1 MTMRQ
6 RIRLAGGLALVLV
19 PSLMA
24 PRALAAPAHLDPG
37 FGSGGI
43 ARTPLPPTV
52 FVKGLDEIAE
62 IAATADGDVVARSG
76 GYPEEVRHYG
86 ADGALIGTETH
97 KGVVELRPPEAA
109 TADGGRLVG
118 RSGEGKRAVTRYKP
132 GGAPDGSFG
141 SGGTSEAL
149 PFSVEAVAALPSG
162 KVLAAGAGVFTP
174 GGTKSPGVSQVFVA
188 RLGADGKL
196 DPGFGKGGI
205 VKLHSED
212 EVTDQT
218 VLHVQGRAGEGAEV
232 VTGSVAVALDASGNL
247 DHGFGEGG
255 RVMMLGDVVGAG
267 AAAGEALLVAGTKP
281 TGSAPAAGG
290 REPDPDEFYAARYTA
305 AGKLDPAF
313 AAGSGIAVLDPEGE
327 VNAGSAQFE
336 PDGSVVIGGFAF
348 SHPPGCPLGYFC
360 EGAPIVVRFTPDG
373 RPDPGFG
380 NGGMVRLTALSAR
393 FGSGYTKGVAALAA
407 RPTGG
412 LFAAGATQQTAFVA
426 AIGADGS
433 LDGGFGSGGIVSQG
447 STETAYSAPVAT
459 AVDGSGDIFVATQ
472 TDTGSIRYGDNAV
485 LRYSAE
491 GGLDHEFGEE
501 GAAVVPAG
509 VRGLA
514 VAPDGTSFVIS
525 GEQSPGSSLTEITP
539 AGAIDP
545 AFGSGGSVLFPFDK
559 DRLSPEAVVRM
570 ADGDLLVAGNLGPN
584 LSSRPAV
591 LRYLPDGQLDPS
603 FGKGGVKVLN
613 LGRGRYWL
621 VQTMTIDRHGRILLA
636 GSAPRVH
643 QRGCCTRAG
652 VLIRLRSN
660 GGLDRSFGRGGG
672 VLIGHGAFTA
682 IEGLTLRGN
691 RILAAATFTKFAGL
705 EPESAGD
712 LLFSVRP
719 NGTLDRRFGNRGVA
733 KAQGG
738 EETVSVFSTPRR
750 ILLVRSGFYGPLL
763 SFSPSGRPE
772 PKFPRRLK
780 GLLPRRQKEDVPAG
794 PSATLDG
801 KSLVFAWADAPPK
814 VPGHGRA
821 TEVNLQRLL
830 LR

>member
-1 MTMRQ
+1 V
-6 RIRLAGGLALVLV
+6 IRY
-19 PSLMA
+19 
-24 PRALAAPAHLDPG
+24 
-37 FGSGGI
+37 
-43 ARTPLPPTV
+43 T
-52 FVKGLDEIAE
+52 
-62 IAATADGDVVARSG
+62 
-76 GYPEEVRHYG
+76 
-86 ADGALIGTETH
+86 
-97 KGVVELRPPEAA
+97 
-109 TADGGRLVG
+109 
-118 RSGEGKRAVTRYKP
+118 P

-149 PFSVEAVAALPSG
+149 PFSVGALAALPSG

-174 GGTKSPGVSQVFVA
+174 GGAKSPGVSQVFVA

-247 DHGFGEGG
+247 DHDFGEGG
-255 RVMMLGDVVGAG
+255 RVTMLGDVVVAG

-281 TGSAPAAGG
+281 TGSAPPPGG
-290 REPDPDEFYAARYTA
+290 RELEAEEFYAARYTA

-327 VNAGSAQFE
+327 AHAGSAQLE

-393 FGSGYTKGVAALAA
+393 FGSGYTRGVAALAA

-447 STETAYSAPVAT
+447 STQTAYSAPVAT
-459 AVDGSGDIFVATQ
+459 AVNGSGDIFVATQ
-472 TDTGSIRYGDNAV
+472 TNTGSIRYGDNAV

-525 GEQSPGSSLTEITP
+525 GESSPESSLTEITP

-545 AFGSGGSVLFPFDK
+545 AFGSGGSVLFPFGEY
-559 DRLSPEAVVRM
+559 RFLPEAVVRM

-584 LSSRPAV
+584 LRSRPAI

-603 FGKGGVKVLN
+603 FGKGGVEVLN
-613 LGRGRYWL
+613 LGRRRYWL

-652 VLIRLRSN
+652 VLIRLQSN

-691 RILAAATFTKFAGL
+691 RILAAATFTKFAGV
-705 EPESAGD
+705 EPETAGD
-712 LLFSVRP
+712 LLFSIRP
-719 NGTLDRRFGNRGVA
+719 DGTLDRRFGNRGVA
-733 KAQGG
+733 KVYLSPYRKRYAHGG

-780 GLLPRRQKEDVPAG
+780 GLLPRRQKEDVPVG
-794 PSATLDG
+794 PSATPDG
-801 KSLVFAWADAPPK
+801 KSLLLAWARTSPK
-814 VPGHGRA
+814 VTGPGLA
-821 TEVNLQRLL
+821 NEVNLQRLL